1 MKSPF
6 PGMDPYL
13 ERHWQDVHST
23 FMVYAKQQLN
33 EQLPADLLARVEESL
48 AVETD
53 DGRTRTVYPDIS
65 VAEQQTSFPGLQSEP
80 VGVAI
85 ADPFEVPLPMEAPP
99 QRRLEI
105 IDSGSGNRIVTVIEL
120 LSPVNKTMPA
130 GRAAYRKKQSEY
142 IQGMVNLVEIDL
154 LRCGEF
160 VMAMPEE
167 EWPLIHQAPYKICIR
182 RVNRPWVAAGIGI
195 QLEDKLPN
203 IAIPLRKQDRDVV
216 LELQPVL
223 DACYRDGRYYTIDY
237 HRAISPP
244 FSAEV
249 SKWVESRIQQMS
261 DKDHPQNGH

>member
-6 PGMDPYL
+6 PGMDPFL
-13 ERHWQDVHST
+13 ERHWQDVHSR
-23 FMVYAKQQLN
+23 FMVYASTQLN
-33 EQLPADLLARVEESL
+33 RQLPEDLLARVEESL

-53 DGRTRTVYPDIS
+53 DGRTRVVYPDIS
-65 VAEQQTSFPGLQSEP
+65 VAELTTSFAGLQSETA
-80 VGVAI
+80 GVAI
-85 ADPFEVPLPMEAPP
+85 ADPFEVPLPIEAPP

-120 LSPVNKTMPA
+120 LSPVNKTMPV
-130 GRAAYRKKQSEY
+130 GRAVYRKKQSEY

-195 QLEDKLPN
+195 PLQDKLPN
-203 IAIPLRKQDRDVV
+203 IAIPLRNQDRDVV
-216 LELQPVL
+216 LELQPII
-223 DACYRDGRYYTIDY
+223 DACYRDGRYHTIDY
-237 HRAISPP
+237 SRALNPP
-244 FSAEV
+244 LSAEEL
-249 SKWVESRIQQMS
+249 KWAESLIRRES
-261 DKDHPQNGH
+261 GKDPI

>member
-13 ERHWQDVHST
+13 ERNWQDIHSR
-23 FMVYAKQQLN
+23 FMVYASTQLN
-33 EQLPADLLARVEESL
+33 GQLPAELLARVEESL

-53 DGRTRTVYPDIS
+53 DGRMRVVDPDVS
-65 VAEQQTSFPGLQSEP
+65 VVERPAPFGELLSEP
-80 VGVAI
+80 SNVAVV
-85 ADPFEVPLPMEAPP
+85 DPFEVPISMELPP

-105 IDSGSGNRIVTVIEL
+105 VDSGSGNRVVTVIEL

-160 VMAMPEE
+160 VLAMPEE
-167 EWPLIHQAPYKICIR
+167 EWPKVHQAPYKICIR

-195 QLEDKLPN
+195 QLQERLPN
-203 IAIPLRKQDRDVV
+203 IAIPLRNQDRDVV
-216 LELQPVL
+216 LELQPII
-223 DACYRDGRYYTIDY
+223 DACYRDGRYYATDY
-237 HRAISPP
+237 TRPLNPP
-244 FSAEV
+244 FTEKE
-249 SKWVESRIQQMS
+249 SKWAESLMNRS
-261 DKDHPQNGH
+261 

>member
-6 PGMDPYL
+6 PGMDPFL

-33 EQLPADLLARVEESL
+33 EHLPAELLARVEESL

-53 DGRTRTVYPDIS
+53 DGHRRVVYPDIS
-65 VAEQQTSFPGLQSEP
+65 VVEHPTLFAGLQSDR
-80 VGVAI
+80 VNVAI
-85 ADPFEVPLPMEAPP
+85 ADPFEVPLSVDAPP

-105 IDSGSGNRIVTVIEL
+105 VDSGSGNRIVTVIEL
-120 LSPVNKTMPA
+120 LSPVNKTMPT
-130 GRAAYRKKQSEY
+130 GRAAYRKKQAEY

-182 RVNRPWVAAGIGI
+182 RVSRPWVAAGIGI
-195 QLEDKLPN
+195 PLQDKLPN
-203 IAIPLRKQDRDVV
+203 IAIPLRNQDRDVV
-216 LELQPVL
+216 LELQPIV

-237 HRAISPP
+237 SRALNPP
-244 FSAEV
+244 LSAEEL
-249 SKWVESRIQQMS
+249 KWAEPLIQRKS
-261 DKDHPQNGH
+261 GKDPI

>member
-6 PGMDPYL
+6 PGMDPFL
-13 ERHWQDVHST
+13 ERHWQDVHSR
-23 FMVYAKQQLN
+23 FMVYASTQLN
-33 EQLPADLLARVEESL
+33 EQLPAELLARVEESL

-53 DGRTRTVYPDIS
+53 DGRTRVVYPDIS
-65 VAEQQTSFPGLQSEP
+65 VVEHPTSFAGLQSEP
-80 VGVAI
+80 AGVAI
-85 ADPFEVPLPMEAPP
+85 ADPFEVPLPTAAPP

-167 EWPLIHQAPYKICIR
+167 EWPKIHQSPYKICIR
-182 RVNRPWVAAGIGI
+182 RVSRPWVAAGIGI
-195 QLEDKLPN
+195 QLQDKLPN
-203 IAIPLRKQDRDVV
+203 IAIPLRSQDRDVV
-216 LELQPVL
+216 LELQPIM
-223 DACYRDGRYYTIDY
+223 DACYKDGRYYTIDY
-237 HRAISPP
+237 GRVLNPP
-244 FSAEV
+244 FSAEE
-249 SKWVESRIQQMS
+249 SKWAEGVIQQKS
-261 DKDHPQNGH
+261 GNGHTQDLV